1 MKMREIRIYILKQ
14 QLICIS
20 KWKQK
25 VYMFQLDVQI
35 CMNMNNILMII
46 NLSDLFLSLIGGIMI
61 GVACSIHYIT
71 KGRIAGISGIYY
83 GVITFKWDEFFWKLS
98 ILCSIVFSTGLMY
111 QIFGD
116 ESIMDSSSLAFN
128 EIPQITNLSN
138 MISVL
143 SGLLIGCG
151 AKLCNGCTTGHGFC
165 GIARISIRS
174 FVAFGLFILFGV
186 LSCFITMSE
195 QKDEGIEK
203 YNYNH
208 VSIIMIGLSL
218 VLLSATLLGA
228 YINKDQ
234 FIDTIIGVPVG
245 LLLGVGVVFSGMIK
259 RTTILSFLSL
269 QQWNPQFLFVIL
281 GANIVCYFGFRLLK
295 KPIFELEF
303 QYPPTNKV
311 TNILLIGASLF
322 GFGWGMTGI
331 CPLVGLALFPQFT
344 WQIGLMYLGSV
355 SMGMRIAQCYL
366 NKYQKVEDQVIQ
378 INSNNYN
385 NKTDNEQI
393 DRL

>member
-1 MKMREIRIYILKQ
+1 
-14 QLICIS
+14 
-20 KWKQK
+20 
-25 VYMFQLDVQI
+25 
-35 CMNMNNILMII
+35 MII
-46 NLSDLFLSLIGGIMI
+46 NISDLFLSFIGGIMI

-71 KGRIAGISGIYY
+71 KGRITGISGIYY
-83 GVITFKWDEFFWKLS
+83 GVITFNWDEFYWKLS
-98 ILCSIVFSTGLMY
+98 ILCSLVFSTGLMY

-116 ESIMDSSSLAFN
+116 ESIMASSSLAFN
-128 EIPQITNLSN
+128 EISQITSLSYT
-138 MISVL
+138 IAGI

-165 GIARISIRS
+165 GVARISIRS

-195 QKDEGIEK
+195 NKEDGEEK

-218 VLLSATLLGA
+218 VLLSASLLGA
-228 YINKDQ
+228 YVNKEQ
-234 FIDTIIGVPVG
+234 LIDTIIAVPVG

-269 QQWNPQFLFVIL
+269 QQWNPQFLFVVL
-281 GANIVCYFGFRLLK
+281 GANVVCYFGFRLLN
-295 KPIFELEF
+295 KPIFDVEF
-303 QYPPTNKV
+303 QYPPTKKV
-311 TNILLIGASLF
+311 TNILLVGASLF

-344 WQIGLMYLGSV
+344 WQVGLMYLGSV

-366 NKYQKVEDQVIQ
+366 SKYQKVEDQALEF
-378 INSNNYN
+378 NSNNYIIKN
-385 NKTDNEQI
+385 DNEQN
-393 DRL
+393 DRF